1 MTTEPT
7 RVTLERRDHI
17 LFIGINRPDKRN
29 AADLA
34 MLAELALAYGE
45 LDRDPSL
52 RVGVVFAHGEH
63 FTAGL
68 DLADVGPAM
77 AQTGALPIPEG
88 GIDPWGISTA
98 QVRKPVVMA
107 IQGICF
113 TLGVEL
119 ALASD
124 VIVASKDAQFAQL
137 EVARGILPFGGGT
150 TRMPRI
156 AGWSNAMRMLLTADT
171 VSAQEAHHMGIVT
184 KVVESAPLEAA
195 TEIALRIAAQA
206 PLAVQA
212 TLASAR
218 AGVVDAHAEH
228 QKLPGRLGALMGTK
242 DVQRGMEAFVTKKP
256 AVFEGD

>member
-1 MTTEPT
+1 MSTEPT
-7 RVTLERRDHI
+7 RVTLERRNHI
-17 LFIGINRPDKRN
+17 LFIGLNRPEKRN

-45 LDRDPSL
+45 LDRDPDL
-52 RVGVVFAHGEH
+52 RVGVVFAHGDH

-77 AQTGALPIPEG
+77 AKTGALPIPEG
-88 GIDPWGISTA
+88 GLDPWGMSTE

-119 ALASD
+119 ALASE
-124 VIVASKDAQFAQL
+124 VIVASRDAQFAQL

-156 AGWSNAMRMLLTADT
+156 AGWGNAMSILLTADT
-171 VSAQEAHHMGIVT
+171 ISAENAHRMGIVT
-184 KVVESAPLEAA
+184 ELVQSDPLARA
-195 TEIALRIAAQA
+195 SEIATTIAAQA

-218 AGVVDAHAEH
+218 AGLIDAPAEH
-228 QKLPGRLGALMGTK
+228 QMLPRRLGALMMTK
-242 DVQRGMEAFVTKKP
+242 DVQRGMEAFMTKQP